1 MTKIQERDRVR
12 CASAF
17 ILTKGNRKT
26 SSETLLEFVVASL
39 EGNVNVFS
47 LVCILKIGKT
57 EEAGTGVVEVRLM
70 NTLVDSSNR

>member
-1 MTKIQERDRVR
+1 MR

-39 EGNVNVFS
+39 EGNINVFS
-47 LVCILKIGKT
+47 LVWVLKIGIT
-57 EEAGTGVVEVRLM
+57 EEAGIGVVEVRLM
-70 NTLVDSSNR
+70 NTMVDSSNR